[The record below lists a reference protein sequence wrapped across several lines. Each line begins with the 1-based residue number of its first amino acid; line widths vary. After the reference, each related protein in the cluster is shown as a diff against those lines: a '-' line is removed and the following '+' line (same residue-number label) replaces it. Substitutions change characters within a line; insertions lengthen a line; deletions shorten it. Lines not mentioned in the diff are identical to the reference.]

1 MGESQLSAITE
12 IKGFRIGPL
21 FLLICY
27 ALLTSH
33 SINQTNKIIFFQRLG
48 ESKLSAMT
56 ESKDFRI
63 GTRLLLWEKEKLTM
77 EYEDLQAKW
86 TEIQQTKARL

>member
-1 MGESQLSAITE
+1 MNETVFKKLY
-12 IKGFRIGPL
+12 
-21 FLLICY
+21 C
-27 ALLTSH
+27 LT
-33 SINQTNKIIFFQRLG
+33 IFQRLG

-63 GTRLLLWEKEKLTM
+63 GTRLLLWEKQRLSM

-86 TEIQQTKARL
+86 TEIQQTKVDKFI

>member
-1 MGESQLSAITE
+1 MNETVFKRPNLMI
-12 IKGFRIGPL
+12 
-21 FLLICY
+21 
-27 ALLTSH
+27 
-33 SINQTNKIIFFQRLG
+33 QRLG

-63 GTRLLLWEKEKLTM
+63 GTRLLLWEKQRLSM

-86 TEIQQTKARL
+86 TEIQQTKVEPFI

>member
-1 MGESQLSAITE
+1 M
-12 IKGFRIGPL
+12 KL
-21 FLLICY
+21 FNNEMLICVE
-27 ALLTSH
+27 
-33 SINQTNKIIFFQRLG
+33 QRLG

-63 GTRLLLWEKEKLTM
+63 GTRLLLWEKERLTM

-86 TEIQQTKARL
+86 TEIQQTKVEWIWSHLNVPFAKDGL